1 MNIDVARLE
10 EVEREK
16 QREEHIELT
25 LQKVKNKKS
34 VDELNK
40 LNLTDNEWDIIRQES
55 LSSQRCAICGE
66 KLHTSCFAEDSF
78 SVECVNCD
86 ILFYED

>member
-1 MNIDVARLE
+1 MKIDVARLE
-10 EVEREK
+10 EIERER

-25 LQKVKNKKS
+25 LQKVRNKNLDK
-34 VDELNK
+34 DNIH
-40 LNLTDNEWDIIRQES
+40 LTNDEWDIVRQES
-55 LSSQRCAICGE
+55 LSNKKCAICGE
-66 KLHTSCFAEDSF
+66 KLHTTCFAEDSF